1 MPVRFRPTS
10 ELVSTVMPIETHCP
24 SCQKQY
30 RLKDELGGKSVK
42 CSNPDCRQVFT
53 ITAKPNGKPA
63 AKPKAAPK
71 PEADAEAVAAQ
82 VLSESPEDTKPAAER
97 TIIVECYNCNFKWPE
112 PESKA
117 GKFALCPECRT
128 RNKVPELKKAK
139 AADWRDTTAG
149 RRAGE
154 KAPDLPEDLEAQQL
168 KHVDIESLK
177 QAGAIEAPEV
187 EPRPLRDYVLF
198 ITVPLVVLGLIAGG
212 VWWLLQMGRQA
223 ENNTAMAEAM
233 KSLDDLKDTPE
244 PPATEQTDDAR
255 ARREELAKV
264 SNDQRRL
271 MRAALYIADGE
282 YQARLNTKEGI
293 REAVKAFTNAR
304 RELEASPKT
313 AAERDVLFGE
323 LAVAQVSLG
332 GTPEQAQAEVRLY
345 WSPEQTK
352 GKGPPM
358 GSTAVDYVQTE
369 LRQTLTRMVE
379 GGKEVDKGVRLA
391 TLVRLARALVKA
403 GHPDILYGIAAQA
416 FAQDDQAEGQSLA
429 LLAALLAGADEAGVR
444 RQAEPM
450 QEQFKGDAT
459 PPWPVPALF
468 DKLGLPNSKS
478 AVKPEGVWP
487 LGTRLVFAAKAIAQG
502 NRDEAV
508 RIATAPGDIGMRLPA
523 MAAVAELLDDP
534 QPVFE
539 KAVEAAGGA
548 GNMYRFYLYRLARVA
563 ADAKATAAADTFSKG
578 VTDDG
583 LRDMAQADA
592 ARGKWATSQSAVPAS
607 DLTMPTD
614 ANKLRVGQG
623 WVGYLF
629 ARHNAAATR
638 DQSAAKEFDAWGDG
652 KLRGFGYAGLALGLQ
667 DGK

>member
-1 MPVRFRPTS
+1 
-10 ELVSTVMPIETHCP
+10 MPIDTRCP
-24 SCQKQY
+24 NCQKQY
-30 RLKDELGGKSVK
+30 KLKDELGGKSVK

-63 AKPKAAPK
+63 KKSSK
-71 PEADAEAVAAQ
+71 QIEADAEAEAAR
-82 VLSESPEDTKPAAER
+82 VLSEAAEDTKPAAER
-97 TIIVECYNCNFKWPE
+97 TVTVECYNCNFKWPE
-112 PESKA
+112 PQSKA

-149 RRAGE
+149 RRAAE

-168 KHVDIESLK
+168 RHVDVESLK

-198 ITVPLVVLGLIAGG
+198 ITVPLVVLGLAAGG

-233 KSLDDLKDTPE
+233 KSLDDLKDIPE
-244 PPATEQTDDAR
+244 PPASEQSDDAR

-271 MRAALYIADGE
+271 MRAALDIADGE

-293 REAVKAFTNAR
+293 REAVKAFSNAR

-332 GTPEQAQAEVRLY
+332 GTDEQANTEVRLH
-345 WSPEQTK
+345 WSPQETK

-358 GSTAVDYVQTE
+358 GSTAVDYVQSE

-416 FAQDDQAEGQSLA
+416 FASPEDQAEGQA
-429 LLAALLAGADEAGVR
+429 ITLLAALLAGADEAGVR

-450 QEQFKGDAT
+450 KEDPTLAAA
-459 PPWPVPALF
+459 WPSAALF
-468 DKLGLPNSKS
+468 DRLGLSDGKS
-478 AVKPEGVWP
+478 PVKPEGNWP
-487 LGTRLVFAAKAIAQG
+487 LGTRLVFAAKAIAQR
-502 NRDEAV
+502 NQDEAV
-508 RIATAPGDIGMRLPA
+508 RIVTAPGDVGSRLPA

-534 QPVFE
+534 KPVLE
-539 KAVEAAGGA
+539 KAVEVAGTA
-548 GNMYRFYLYRLARVA
+548 GNGYRFYLYRLARVA
-563 ADAKATAAADTFSKG
+563 GDAKAADAADVFARG

-583 LRDMAQADA
+583 LRDMALAEA
-592 ARGKWATSQSAVPAS
+592 ARGKWAAMTSAVPAS

-614 ANKLRVGQG
+614 PNKLRVGQG